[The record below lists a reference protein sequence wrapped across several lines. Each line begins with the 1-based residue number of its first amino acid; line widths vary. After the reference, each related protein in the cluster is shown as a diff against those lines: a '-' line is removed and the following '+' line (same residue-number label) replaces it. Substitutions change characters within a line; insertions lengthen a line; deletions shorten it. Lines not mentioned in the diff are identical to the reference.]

1 MLHVDLTKMLE
12 LSKGDA
18 LRARKR
24 YIERLDETSKE
35 IERHFQEMDLTN
47 TNIDDDM
54 YMLML
59 QSMAVCAGAKA
70 KLNSTNFKSI
80 GDN

>member
-1 MLHVDLTKMLE
+1 MLHVDLAKMLE

-35 IERHFQEMDLTN
+35 IERHFQEMDLAN

-59 QSMAVCAGAKA
+59 QSMAVCINAKA
-70 KLNSTNFKSI
+70 KFNTTNFKSI
-80 GDN
+80 EDN